1 MHSRWRKIA
10 SKGALPSTTC
20 TQEPRISFSFI
31 FSISLAYTVRK
42 DASKVSLMTLVWA
55 GIGAALQHL
64 HIPWRACVLLKPL
77 TPLTGLS
84 LKWGGLFL
92 PFFPSQKSEA
102 EQEREM
108 LRLTQEPFQGLNTK
122 SPLLGSAA
130 QSFLWGEL
138 RFWGKTK
145 AGRPL
150 LLPGF
155 VVWGCNVFPMIS
167 ASISDARAAP
177 IDGSKLQCD
186 LLSPV

>member
-1 MHSRWRKIA
+1 
-10 SKGALPSTTC
+10 
-20 TQEPRISFSFI
+20 
-31 FSISLAYTVRK
+31 
-42 DASKVSLMTLVWA
+42 
-55 GIGAALQHL
+55 
-64 HIPWRACVLLKPL
+64 
-77 TPLTGLS
+77 
-84 LKWGGLFL
+84 
-92 PFFPSQKSEA
+92 
-102 EQEREM
+102 M

-155 VVWGCNVFPMIS
+155 AVWGCNVFPMIS